1 MCENIHVGRTFLPL
15 SRKRFHLHSATSSH
29 AVLAMMLWMMSVAVG
44 VNNYQVNQ
52 NDAVFMGMMNME
64 GHGDVF
70 PFNAGE
76 VKALTTKKK

>member
-1 MCENIHVGRTFLPL
+1 
-15 SRKRFHLHSATSSH
+15 
-29 AVLAMMLWMMSVAVG
+29 MMLWMMSVAVG